1 MNTAGL
7 TLLGSQPSLGVFIG
21 LPVTVIL
28 GVACA
33 AVLLFAARIADR
45 MDVSILAP
53 IGGGAAAAAVV
64 VVVFVLS
71 WFPFSAEYHQWT
83 QLRGTVAQSSS
94 RLISADNATSQRF
107 VVAFKGNPGQFSC
120 DDTRCALV
128 HPGDVLTLSCK
139 RSWQYV
145 GTSGYDC
152 NYVDDR
158 GGTQ

>member
-1 MNTAGL
+1 VNTAGL
-7 TLLGSQPSLGVFIG
+7 TLLGSQPSLGVYIG
-21 LPVTVIL
+21 LPITLIL
-28 GVACA
+28 ALGCG
-33 AVLLFAARIADR
+33 AVLVFAPLIARWW
-45 MDVSILAP
+45 DVSILAP
-53 IGGGAAAAAVV
+53 VAGGAAAAAVV
-64 VVVFVLS
+64 AVVFVLS
-71 WFPFSAEYHQWT
+71 WFPFSGEYHQWT

-94 RLISADNATSQRF
+94 RLVGADNSTSQRF
-107 VVAFKGNPGQFSC
+107 VVAFKGNQGQFSC
-120 DDTRCALV
+120 DDTRCSLV